1 MIIKDFLLKLVSDE
15 KHAGEMYILL
25 SEKSEPDLAEISLK
39 FSRKEIHHIKILS
52 DLAEKLSDSKYEI
65 SSIIDELSP
74 YLDSASEDKEDKE
87 KELDENP
94 DLLKNISKKQ
104 FFLYALKKE
113 KDSIA
118 IYEIL
123 RNFFKNDTSLEY
135 IFSNLIREEEDHM
148 YFILDEMHKLK

>member
-1 MIIKDFLLKLVSDE
+1 MLIKDFLLKLVNDE
-15 KHAGEMYILL
+15 KHAGEVYILL
-25 SEKSEPDLAEISLK
+25 AERLEPALAKISLK
-39 FSRKEIHHIKILS
+39 FAKEEAHHIEILQ
-52 DLAEKLSDSKYEI
+52 DIAHKLSDSKYEI

-74 YLDSASEDKEDKE
+74 YINPESKENNE
-87 KELDENP
+87 KEFDENP
-94 DLLKNISKKQ
+94 ELLKNISKKQ

-123 RNFFKNDTSLEY
+123 REFFKTDTSLEY
-135 IFSNLIREEEDHM
+135 IFSNLIKEEEDHM

>member
-1 MIIKDFLLKLVSDE
+1 MLIRDFLLKLVNDE
-15 KHAGEMYILL
+15 KHAGEIYILL
-25 SEKSEPDLAEISLK
+25 AERLEPALAKISLK
-39 FSRKEIHHIKILS
+39 FSKEEIHHIEILE
-52 DLAEKLSDSKYEI
+52 DIAHKLSDSKYEI

-74 YLDSASEDKEDKE
+74 YLDSASEDKENNE

-94 DLLKNISKKQ
+94 ELLRDISKKQ

-123 RNFFKNDTSLEY
+123 REFFKSDTSLEY
-135 IFSNLIREEEDHM
+135 IFSNLIKEEEDHM
-148 YFILDEMHKLK
+148 YFVLDEMHKLK